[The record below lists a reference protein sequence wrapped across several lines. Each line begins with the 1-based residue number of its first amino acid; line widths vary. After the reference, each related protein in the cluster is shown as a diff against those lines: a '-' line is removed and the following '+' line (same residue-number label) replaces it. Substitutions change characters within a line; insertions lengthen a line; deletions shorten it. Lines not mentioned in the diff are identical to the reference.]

1 VKDDEFA
8 FLNQKWVEKLGG
20 FMKTLGVFGGMM
32 GLMLFW
38 ATPICQ
44 AQQEASDADLRK
56 LQETLVGNSGY
67 TGRLRSVPISR
78 VRTILEQR
86 EEIKDCVYW
95 FFPMK
100 GMPVDVGKRQSAFA
114 VLKGT
119 SPPQYMRCMYGS
131 NGFYSMNNANY
142 SIATNMVHY
151 WQFMRGRYGRI
162 RWGGMGSEFATNFA
176 SIHRS
181 DGVTPCGLFFPDDP
195 GAMSSVTQPLTLGV
209 VPLAYGSVR
218 FLDKT
223 RFVGSCW
230 LTNGTVS
237 GRLITTD
244 GETTSG
250 IAYRVSLPMLANRKF
265 LVAFLAP
272 DDGVVKPDKD
282 VAADAPFPVHEWANY
297 SIGANQSNWL
307 GKTCISYIQLS
318 TNLLT
323 EAYFNP
329 SNLIANPPYDVS
341 LIISNQ
347 LWVRIGGKGKYYLAS
362 SIKHFSE
369 EAPLRQRSVA
379 SAEQWMTSLPNAQAK
394 AKADNKLVLMD
405 FTGSDWCPSCEM
417 LDAEVFSQ
425 PEFIAYAKTNFVLLE
440 VDFPLHKEQAA
451 ELKKANKA
459 LSKQYKIEAY
469 PTLVLI
475 KPDGTIAWMR
485 LGYLKGGPVPMIA
498 ELEKAK
504 KQGW

>member
-1 VKDDEFA
+1 VKYDDFA
-8 FLNQKWVEKLGG
+8 FLLQQWVEKLEGR
-20 FMKTLGVFGGMM
+20 MKTVGVFGGVMV
-32 GLMLFW
+32 LMVSW

-44 AQQEASDADLRK
+44 AQQEPSDADLRK
-56 LQETLVGNSGY
+56 LQETLLENSGY
-67 TGRLRSVPISR
+67 AGQLRGVPISQ
-78 VRTILEQR
+78 VRTILEKKQ
-86 EEIKDCVYW
+86 EIKDCVYW

-100 GMPVDVGKRQSAFA
+100 GMPVDVSKRQSASA

-119 SPPQYMRCMYGS
+119 SPPQYMRCKFGS
-131 NGFYSMNNANY
+131 NGYYLMYNEKYSL
-142 SIATNMVHY
+142 ATNMVHY
-151 WQFMRGRYGRI
+151 WQFMRGRYGQI
-162 RWGGMGSEFATNFA
+162 RWGGMGSEFATNFT
-176 SIHRS
+176 SMHRS
-181 DGVTPCGLFFPDDP
+181 DGVSPCDLFFPDDP

-209 VPLAYGSVR
+209 VPLDCGSVH

-223 RFVGSCW
+223 RFVGGCW
-230 LTNGTVS
+230 LTNGTVN

-250 IAYRVSLPMLANRKF
+250 IAYRVSIPMLANRKF

-272 DDGVVKPDKD
+272 EDGVVNPGKE
-282 VAADAPFPVHEWANY
+282 VASGVAFPVHEWANY
-297 SIGANQSNWL
+297 SIGPDQSNWL

-341 LIISNQ
+341 LIIS
-347 LWVRIGGKGKYYLAS
+347 GKGKYYLAS
-362 SIKHFSE
+362 SIKHVSE
-369 EAPLRQRSVA
+369 EAPLLKRSAA
-379 SAEQWMTSLPNAQAK
+379 SAAQWLTSLPDAQAK
-394 AKADNKLVLMD
+394 AKAENKLVLMD

-417 LDAEVFSQ
+417 LDAEVFGQ

-440 VDFPLHKEQAA
+440 VDFPIHKEQLA
-451 ELKKANKA
+451 ELKRANKA

-475 KPDGTIAWMR
+475 RPEGTIAWMR
-485 LGYLKGGPVPMIA
+485 VGYLKGGPLAMIA
-498 ELEKAK
+498 ELRKARA
-504 KQGW
+504 GVEP